1 MHFPTGRFCLPIYI
15 QQRPAKGQSTLT
27 CHKFRIWGL
36 KNALFY
42 LLIWWKYKEA
52 SIWNEKWKKQLWI
65 GFWRFLILWAIIITH
80 IPTFWR
86 VSKRSSA
93 GVLYFFSI
101 KVKLKVLTETK
112 ALQFWIVKKKSWRGQ
127 GKKL

>member
-1 MHFPTGRFCLPIYI
+1 MPWSISFFGGNIKKHIYEI
-15 QQRPAKGQSTLT
+15 RNGKSNFDFSYT
-27 CHKFRIWGL
+27 
-36 KNALFY
+36 Y
-42 LLIWWKYKEA
+42 LL
-52 SIWNEKWKKQLWI
+52 S
-65 GFWRFLILWAIIITH
+65 GFLKGSNFVGNFILLH

-112 ALQFWIVKKKSWRGQ
+112 ALQFWIVKKNPEGVKVENC
-127 GKKL
+127 K